1 MAVGDVVVFN
11 VALERALEN
20 WAGADVM
27 KCALVT
33 VAVTPTQADAT
44 VTLATYTQC
53 AQVGSYTTGGV
64 SLGTW
69 ANFVT
74 FSGAV
79 TKFDS
84 ATDPNWAQHASGPST
99 PRWGI
104 LYNDTDASDNAFA
117 FVDLG
122 STINLANGALTITW
136 NASGIATITNS

>member
-11 VALERALEN
+11 VALERALES

-27 KCALVT
+27 KIALVT
-33 VAVTPTQADAT
+33 TAVTPAQGDAT
-44 VTLATYTQC
+44 VTLVTWTQC
-53 AQVGSYTTGGV
+53 ANVGSYTTGGV

-84 ATDPNWAQHASGPST
+84 STDPNWAQNASGPST

-104 LYNDTDASDNAFA
+104 IYNDTDASDNAFA

-122 STINLANGALTITW
+122 AVIDLVNGALTITW
-136 NASGIATITNS
+136 NASGIATITNT